1 MSGLDE
7 RYAGGDVPLAETWG
21 GFRLTPETFEF
32 WQHRDNRLH
41 DRLRYRRGSG
51 GEWQIERLAP

>member
-1 MSGLDE
+1 MAALDQ
-7 RYAGGDVPLAETWG
+7 RHAGAEVPVPGHWG

-41 DRLRYRRGSG
+41 DRLRYRRGPG
-51 GEWQIERLAP
+51 GDWQIERLAP